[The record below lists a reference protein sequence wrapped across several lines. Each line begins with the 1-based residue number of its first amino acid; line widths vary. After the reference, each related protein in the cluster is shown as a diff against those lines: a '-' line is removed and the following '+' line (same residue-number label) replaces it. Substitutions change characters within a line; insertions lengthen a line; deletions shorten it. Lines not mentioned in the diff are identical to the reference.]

1 MAVIRIIRFLLSVYA
16 LMQLVTFALP
26 YIGGPQQPWMA
37 KLAQICEPGVR
48 IGNNVTARLF
58 PNRQFKIDMGPL
70 AAAALCYLA
79 RVILGIFF

>member
-1 MAVIRIIRFLLSVYA
+1 MGIVRAVRFLLSIYA
-16 LMQLVTFALP
+16 LMQLVQFALP
-26 YIGGPQQPWMA
+26 YIGGAQSPWMVTLS
-37 KLAQICEPGVR
+37 KLCEPGIR

-58 PNRQFKIDMGPL
+58 PNRQFKFDMGPL

>member
-16 LMQLVTFALP
+16 LMQLVMFALP

-37 KLAQICEPGVR
+37 ALSRFCEPGIR
-48 IGNNVTARLF
+48 IGNQAVARLF
-58 PNRQFKIDMGPL
+58 PNRQFKIDASPL
-70 AAAALCYLA
+70 AAAALCYLV